1 MKTLRKTKI
10 VGTIGPASENRLE
23 ELINA
28 GLNVTRINYS
38 HGSWDEQSEK
48 TEEIIRLRKEL
59 NVPVA
64 LLLDMQGPEI
74 RTGMLV
80 TGKNEK
86 IKLEDGQ
93 KFTLVNEDIVGDK
106 DKVSVSYKGLY
117 NDVKPGS
124 KVLID
129 DGAIELVVD
138 EIVGKDIVCTV
149 VHGNGLGSRKTI
161 NLPGTAVRLP
171 ALKEKDIQD
180 LKTACEHD
188 YDYVAMSFTRNKDDI
203 DQVRKVLDENGGKD
217 IKIITKVENVE
228 GLEHMEEIVE
238 NADVQMIARGDMAT
252 ETDFTEPPVAQKKFI
267 KLSNRAN
274 KPAITAT
281 QMLES
286 MTFNPLPT
294 RAEASDVANAIFDRT
309 SAVMLSGECAM
320 GKYPVECVKTMV
332 KIAGRVEPE
341 IDYWKRFKN
350 NDNINLSDFETKIAY
365 STCVT
370 AMNME
375 ADAIVCYTHSGDSA
389 RKLVETARD
398 KVSDFQAMHFSSIN
412 GEIKEIPAEYKCEN
426 LFKLELKTS
435 SISGDKSVF
444 EGHSENEV
452 SVFEKWVDENAA
464 EYLSEDERNTLKEQI
479 DKMVAAV
486 DDLNAREGYRGT
498 SFESVFLLSASEAGL
513 NKINK
518 MYIPEQLQTGF
529 QNMIDE
535 YVHFNESARNSI
547 MERMTPDYMVIG
559 IRSKTETYKYK
570 SEIISDEKNFYTNE
584 KTEMTGLCDKFLSDE
599 IDKDSFYDGLKGYL
613 NHYYENRYE
622 LRNQPGSVREKSNDM
637 LDKLQHMFGV

>member
-1 MKTLRKTKI
+1 MKKCLRKTKI

-23 ELINA
+23 ELFKA

-48 TEEIIRLRKEL
+48 TETVLRLRKEL
-59 NVPVA
+59 DLPIA

-106 DKVSVSYKGLY
+106 DRVSVSYKELY
-117 NDVKPGS
+117 KDIKPGS

-138 EIVGKDIVCTV
+138 EIVDKDIVCTV

-161 NLPGTAVRLP
+161 NLPGTAVKLP
-171 ALKEKDIQD
+171 ALKEKDIAD

-252 ETDFTEPPVAQKKFI
+252 ETDFTEPPIMQKKFI
-267 KLSNRAN
+267 KLSNKAN

-294 RAEASDVANAIFDRT
+294 RAEASDVANAIYDRT
-309 SAVMLSGECAM
+309 SAIMLSGECAM

-332 KIAGRVEPE
+332 KIANKVEND

-350 NDNINLSDFETKIAY
+350 NENVDLSDLDTKIAY
-365 STCVT
+365 STCVM
-370 AMNME
+370 AMNMN
-375 ADAIVCYTHSGDSA
+375 ADAIICYTHTGDSA
-389 RKLVETARD
+389 RKLAGLGAGCPILAITDNRRTFNQLAIVWNVTPIFVEKKD
-398 KVSDFQAMHFSSIN
+398 SID
-412 GEIKEIPAEYKCEN
+412 EIVEEGIEKLKTKEILEKGDIVVVAGGAKWLATAED
-426 LFKLELKTS
+426 S
-435 SISGDKSVF
+435 
-444 EGHSENEV
+444 
-452 SVFEKWVDENAA
+452 
-464 EYLSEDERNTLKEQI
+464 
-479 DKMVAAV
+479 
-486 DDLNAREGYRGT
+486 
-498 SFESVFLLSASEAGL
+498 
-513 NKINK
+513 KI
-518 MYIPEQLQTGF
+518 
-529 QNMIDE
+529 
-535 YVHFNESARNSI
+535 
-547 MERMTPDYMVIG
+547 IG
-559 IRSKTETYKYK
+559 GIAK
-570 SEIISDEKNFYTNE
+570 I
-584 KTEMTGLCDKFLSDE
+584 
-599 IDKDSFYDGLKGYL
+599 
-613 NHYYENRYE
+613 
-622 LRNQPGSVREKSNDM
+622 
-637 LDKLQHMFGV
+637 

>member
-1 MKTLRKTKI
+1 MKKNLRKTKI
-10 VGTIGPASENRLE
+10 VGTIGPASEHRLQ
-23 ELINA
+23 ELFEA

-38 HGSWDEQSEK
+38 HGSWEEQSEK
-48 TEEIIRLRKEL
+48 TEEIIRLRKEMDI
-59 NVPVA
+59 PVA

-86 IKLEDGQ
+86 IQLEDGQ

-106 DKVSVSYKGLY
+106 DKVSVTYKGLY

-138 EIVGKDIVCTV
+138 EIVDKDIVCTV

-171 ALKEKDIQD
+171 ALKQKDIDD

-228 GLEHMEEIVE
+228 GLEHMEEIVA

-252 ETDFTEPPVAQKKFI
+252 ETDFTEPPIMQKRFI
-267 KLSNRAN
+267 KLSNNAS

-286 MTFNPLPT
+286 MTYNPLPT
-294 RAEASDVANAIFDRT
+294 RAEASDVANAIYDRT

-332 KIAGRVEPE
+332 KIADRVEGD

-350 NDNINLSDFETKIAY
+350 KENIDMNTLESKIAY
-365 STCVT
+365 ATAVM
-370 AMNME
+370 AMNLN
-375 ADAIVCYTHSGDSA
+375 ADAIVCYTNTGDSA
-389 RKLVETARD
+389 RRFSGLGVGCPVFAITDNRRTFNQLALAWNVTPIYVEAKDNID
-398 KVSDFQAMHFSSIN
+398 KVIEEGIEKLKQ
-412 GEIKEIPAEYKCEN
+412 KEILEKGDMVVVSGGAKWLATAE
-426 LFKLELKTS
+426 
-435 SISGDKSVF
+435 D
-444 EGHSENEV
+444 
-452 SVFEKWVDENAA
+452 
-464 EYLSEDERNTLKEQI
+464 
-479 DKMVAAV
+479 
-486 DDLNAREGYRGT
+486 
-498 SFESVFLLSASEAGL
+498 
-513 NKINK
+513 
-518 MYIPEQLQTGF
+518 
-529 QNMIDE
+529 
-535 YVHFNESARNSI
+535 
-547 MERMTPDYMVIG
+547 
-559 IRSKTETYKYK
+559 SKTIGGIAK
-570 SEIISDEKNFYTNE
+570 I
-584 KTEMTGLCDKFLSDE
+584 
-599 IDKDSFYDGLKGYL
+599 
-613 NHYYENRYE
+613 
-622 LRNQPGSVREKSNDM
+622 
-637 LDKLQHMFGV
+637 

>member
-1 MKTLRKTKI
+1 MKANLRKTKI
-10 VGTIGPASENRLE
+10 VGTIGPASENKLK
-23 ELINA
+23 ELFEA

-38 HGSWDEQSEK
+38 HGSWEEQSEK
-48 TEEIIRLRKEL
+48 TETILRLREEMDL
-59 NVPVA
+59 PIA

-86 IKLEDGQ
+86 IILEDGQ

-228 GLEHMEEIVE
+228 GLENMEEIVE

-252 ETDFTEPPVAQKKFI
+252 ETDFTEPPVMQKKFI

-286 MTFNPLPT
+286 MTYNPLPT
-294 RAEASDVANAIFDRT
+294 RAEASDVANAIYDRT
-309 SAVMLSGECAM
+309 SAIMLSGECAM

-332 KIAGRVEPE
+332 KIANRIEND
-341 IDYWKRFKN
+341 IDYWKRFIANENKE
-350 NDNINLSDFETKIAY
+350 INTLEDKIAY
-365 STCVT
+365 ATSVM
-370 AMNME
+370 AMNLN
-375 ADAIVCYTHSGDSA
+375 ADAIICYTNTGDSA
-389 RKLVETARD
+389 RR
-398 KVSDFQAMHFSSIN
+398 F
-412 GEIKEIPAEYKCEN
+412 
-426 LFKLELKTS
+426 
-435 SISGDKSVF
+435 
-444 EGHSENEV
+444 
-452 SVFEKWVDENAA
+452 
-464 EYLSEDERNTLKEQI
+464 
-479 DKMVAAV
+479 
-486 DDLNAREGYRGT
+486 
-498 SFESVFLLSASEAGL
+498 AGL
-513 NKINK
+513 GVGCPIFAITDNKRTYN
-518 MYIPEQLQTGF
+518 QLAIAWNVTPIYVEKKDV
-529 QNMIDE
+529 IDDIIE
-535 YVHFNESARNSI
+535 EGIEKLKQKGILEKGDMVVVSGGAKWLASA
-547 MERMTPDYMVIG
+547 ED
-559 IRSKTETYKYK
+559 SKT
-570 SEIISDEKNFYTNE
+570 IGGMARI
-584 KTEMTGLCDKFLSDE
+584 
-599 IDKDSFYDGLKGYL
+599 
-613 NHYYENRYE
+613 
-622 LRNQPGSVREKSNDM
+622 
-637 LDKLQHMFGV
+637 